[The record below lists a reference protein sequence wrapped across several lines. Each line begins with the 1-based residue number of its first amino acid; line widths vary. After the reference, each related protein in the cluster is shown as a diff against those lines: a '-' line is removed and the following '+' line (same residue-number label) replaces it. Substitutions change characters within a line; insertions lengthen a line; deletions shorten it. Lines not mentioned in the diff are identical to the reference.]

1 MASSKE
7 EVMLTLGGK
16 VNLRRTQHKIV
27 RHLYILM
34 YPVMHFLCSFKK
46 SYIKKRETTVQC
58 DLFMA
63 AVTLAF
69 FKNQNS
75 FLELIRL
82 DIYFDPARH
91 RQSNE
96 ADGKTGEVS
105 KKKFEKKSY
114 FIFLKIIQVHLI
126 QQKV

>member
-1 MASSKE
+1 
-7 EVMLTLGGK
+7 
-16 VNLRRTQHKIV
+16 
-27 RHLYILM
+27 
-34 YPVMHFLCSFKK
+34 
-46 SYIKKRETTVQC
+46 
-58 DLFMA
+58 MA

-69 FKNQNS
+69 FISQNS
-75 FLELIRL
+75 ILELIQL

-126 QQKV
+126 QQKVWSEKKWQKIVTNPMQKVSDRYLDSHPA